1 MLLEALQVGQF
12 EENHMHRIIPAHRL
26 PTIDVGTPTLDLDAA
41 TAKGRDLLA
50 AWSPRL
56 LSVMRIVAAF
66 LFLAHGTQKLLAFPP
81 GEMGPVAL
89 GSLMGM
95 AGVIEVVGGTLLLIG
110 LFTRPVAF
118 ILAGEMAYAY
128 FTAHAPRGFW
138 PIANGGELAVLYCFI
153 FLYLA
158 AIGAGPWSADRFR
171 RPTGRRDRAAQLIGR
186 GVR

>member
-1 MLLEALQVGQF
+1 
-12 EENHMHRIIPAHRL
+12 MHRTISARRL
-26 PTIDVGTPTLDLDAA
+26 PTIDAGTAPIDLDAA
-41 TAKGRDLLA
+41 TARGRDLLA

-81 GEMGPVAL
+81 GQMGTVAI

-95 AGVIEVVGGTLLLIG
+95 AGVLELVGGTLLLVG

-138 PIANGGELAVLYCFI
+138 PIANGGELAALYCFI

-158 AIGAGPWSADRFR
+158 AIGAGPWSVDRFR
-171 RPTGRRDRAAQLIGR
+171 RDRRRVQL
-186 GVR
+186 